1 MKHLQKLCA
10 AVALLVVLSFSAR
23 AGEIT
28 TWGVAPPPPPPP
40 ASATATEPGD
50 ITTDATGNGTEST
63 IESETLLTELTF
75 SLLQVLSVF

>member
-40 ASATATEPGD
+40 ASATATESGD
-50 ITTDATGNGTEST
+50 ITTAATGNGTESI
-63 IESETLLTELTF
+63 IESEPLLTELTL

>member
-10 AVALLVVLSFSAR
+10 AVTLLVVLSFSAR

-40 ASATATEPGD
+40 ASATATESGH
-50 ITTDATGNGTEST
+50 IATDATDNGTQSAVG
-63 IESETLLTELTF
+63 SEPLLTELTL
-75 SLLQVLSVF
+75 SLLQLLSVF

>member
-10 AVALLVVLSFSAR
+10 AVTLLVVLSFSAR

-50 ITTDATGNGTEST
+50 ITTDATGTGTEST
-63 IESETLLTELTF
+63 IESETLLTELTL
-75 SLLQVLSVF
+75 SLLQLLTVF

>member
-10 AVALLVVLSFSAR
+10 AVTLLVVLSFSAR

-40 ASATATEPGD
+40 ASATATEAGD
-50 ITTDATGNGTEST
+50 ITADATGNGTERT
-63 IESETLLTELTF
+63 IESETLLTELTL